1 MTEILGKTMNSQYIR
16 YTGLRLLTTLLM
28 AVMTV
33 ASYGQQTLSSSESFS
48 ESSLSATD
56 STEMDRE
63 SHTAKII
70 DYLRKARIFNL
81 YNPQEKVYLH
91 FDNTG
96 YFKGET
102 IRFKA
107 YVTRCDDGRKTD
119 LSRVLYVELIN
130 PSGDVVEHRKL
141 KIEDGEAEGDIKVD
155 SLQTT
160 GFYEVRAYTR
170 YMTNWGTH
178 ACFSRVFP
186 IFKQPRHEGDYSRM
200 EIDEM
205 SRGKRLPN
213 TRVDDEGIVVDTYRH
228 LTSVKF
234 YPEGGDL
241 VNGLKS
247 RVAFTVTNEDGS
259 HRQTHGAIVDEKGTR
274 VCDISTDKTG
284 SGLFTFTPE
293 TGHTYHAVL
302 ASDGDDDDK
311 KKQTNKTEKLKDI
324 NNERYAVPVAKD
336 DGTVLTLDMLGE
348 IDIEATLY
356 NSPGMQGRLL
366 AYALMHNGTVI
377 ECDTLTA
384 RREHHLTF
392 NRFIQP
398 EGVNQLTIFDSDG
411 QILAERLFFICPT
424 PLEEDS
430 IVITSTT
437 TTLTPCCKVSF
448 KLQTEPNS
456 TISFSAMDAGSMTGG
471 WQGNMK
477 TWMLLSSEVRGYI
490 PDPEY
495 YFEADDDEHRRA
507 ADMLMMIQGWR
518 RYDFQLM
525 AGVTEMEHR
534 QPIEDRLYLFGQVK
548 SKQKRYSADD
558 VEITAYMY
566 NEQGQVIDGKLK
578 TDSLGFYNYIV
589 PDIEGEWTLQMV
601 SKKDDVERNYYIGI
615 DRHFSPEKRYLYPGE
630 TQRLPIGEPNFAPKV
645 TPDDDDDDEGD
656 NNDDGEHISITKKTH
671 LLPTVK
677 IRTRRILG
685 ELNSTWYDEELAQ
698 HSSVIRY
705 NCDED
710 ADRYG
715 DMGEDMPHFF
725 EWLAQKNPLFE
736 YDVIPE
742 EDPQRT
748 GPVFIDDNISYNNR
762 PIIWIVNNRFWGITN
777 IQQYQRSRIEIHDNS
792 NLTGVV
798 MLPDMLDVAKTLYI
812 SEDLQAVQQHV
823 YATGL
828 EHINPIVFYVY
839 EHPLFGFKQKGL
851 RRTHFEGYN
860 VPTAFEMEDYSVM
873 PPTEDFRRTLFWDA
887 NVKTDNRGRA
897 TVEFYNNSSCKA
909 MYISAEGMTEN
920 GRIIINQ

>member
-1 MTEILGKTMNSQYIR
+1 METHNEASSMKRNRHTLH
-16 YTGLRLLTTLLM
+16 RLMVVSILTTL
-28 AVMTV
+28 ATFVN
-33 ASYGQQTLSSSESFS
+33 AQQMEVSDSIG
-48 ESSLSATD
+48 TD
-56 STEMDRE
+56 TTSVGIQEN
-63 SHTAKII
+63 TAKII
-70 DYLRKARIFNL
+70 DYLRKARVFNL

-107 YVTRCDDGRKTD
+107 YVIRCDDGRKTD

-141 KIEDGEAEGDIKVD
+141 KIENGEAEGDIKVD

-186 IFKQPRHEGDYSRM
+186 IFKKPRHEGDYSRQ
-200 EIDEM
+200 EIDQV

-213 TRVDDEGIVVDTYRH
+213 TRVDDEGIVIDTYRH

-241 VNGLKS
+241 VNGLQS
-247 RVAFTVTNEDGS
+247 RVAFTITDEDGTKI
-259 HRQTHGAIVDEKGTR
+259 QTHGQIVDENGKKI
-274 VCDISTDKTG
+274 CDIQTDKSG
-284 SGLFTFTPE
+284 CGLFKITPQA
-293 TGHTYHAVL
+293 GHSYHAVL
-302 ASDGDDDDK
+302 STADDSQSNDK
-311 KKQTNKTEKLKDI
+311 NKSKDKLKDSKS
-324 NNERYAVPVAKD
+324 ERYAMPEAKD
-336 DGTVLTLDMLGE
+336 NGTVLTLDMLGE
-348 IDIEATLY
+348 IDIEATLH
-356 NSPGMQGRLL
+356 NSPGMEGHLL

-377 ECDTLTA
+377 ECDTMTA
-384 RREHHLTF
+384 RPEHHFTF

-398 EGVNQLTIFDSDG
+398 EGVNQLTIFDSSG
-411 QILAERLFFICPT
+411 QILAERLFFIYPN

-430 IVITSTT
+430 IVITSPT

-456 TISFSAMDAGSMTGG
+456 SISFSAMDAGSMTGG
-471 WQGNMK
+471 WLGNMK
-477 TWMLLSSEVRGYI
+477 TWMLLASEVKGYI
-490 PDPEY
+490 SNPEY
-495 YFEADDDEHRRA
+495 YFESDDDEHRRA

-525 AGVTEMEHR
+525 AGVTKMEHR

-566 NEQGQVIDGKLK
+566 NDKGEVIDGKLK
-578 TDSLGFYNYIV
+578 TDSLGNYNYIV

-615 DRHFSPEKRYLYPGE
+615 DRHFSPEKRYLYPDE
-630 TQRLPIGEPNFAPKV
+630 TRRLPIIEPNFVPKISV
-645 TPDDDDDDEGD
+645 DDEEL
-656 NNDDGEHISITKKTH
+656 DDEQYVSISKKTH

-685 ELNSTWYDEELAQ
+685 DLSSTWYDEEQAQ
-698 HSSVIRY
+698 QSSVIRY

-715 DMGEDMPHFF
+715 DLGEDMPHFF
-725 EWLAQKNPLFE
+725 EWLAEKNPLFKF
-736 YDVIPE
+736 DMIPAE
-742 EDPQRT
+742 NTEDRT
-748 GPVFIDDNISYNNR
+748 GAVLLDDNISYNNR

-777 IQQYQRSRIEIHDNS
+777 IQSYQRSLIEIHDNS
-792 NLTGVV
+792 NLTGIV

-812 SEDLQAVQQHV
+812 SEDLQAVKEHV

-828 EHINPIVFYVY
+828 ERINPVVFYVY
-839 EHPLFGFKQKGL
+839 EHPLFNFKQKGL
-851 RRTHFEGYN
+851 RRTHFEGFN
-860 VPTAFEMEDYSVM
+860 VPTAFEMEDYSIV

-897 TVEFYNNSSCKA
+897 TVEFYNNSSCRA